1 MISSN
6 QNPKIKLARA
16 LTGRPRS
23 TRGVKERRE
32 ANAFLAEGVRLVE
45 EAANSNWEFRFV
57 LYSDELSDRGKKL
70 VEKLEEKK
78 IEVEKVESSLLQS
91 LSETETSQGILAVLK
106 DSRISIPDS
115 PNFILIPDSIRDPG
129 NLGTL
134 LRTAD
139 AAGVQAVLIPPET
152 TDAFAPKVVRAGMGA
167 HFRLPIHSMSWDE
180 IREYALHLTKRDE
193 SNREDSVRLTET
205 SNPSGATHSRIQV
218 YIADMN
224 GQSCWETDF
233 RQPLALIIGGEA
245 EGASEQARKL
255 TNAFVKIPMAG
266 KTESLNAAVAG
277 SVLMFEV
284 MRQRRIK
291 HE

>member
-1 MISSN
+1 MITSS

-16 LTGRPRS
+16 LTGRP
-23 TRGVKERRE
+23 KERRE
-32 ANAFLAEGVRLVE
+32 AGAFLAEGVRLVE
-45 EAANSNWEFRFV
+45 EAFGANWPIEFI
-57 LYSDELSDRGKKL
+57 LYSDELSERGNELVKKL
-70 VEKLEEKK
+70 EDKK

-91 LSETETSQGILAVLK
+91 LSETETSQGIIAILEFTNLP
-106 DSRISIPDS
+106 IPNS
-115 PNFILIPDSIRDPG
+115 PNFILILDSIRDPG

-167 HFRLPIHSMSWDE
+167 HFRLPIQSTTWDE
-180 IREYALHLTKRDE
+180 IRERTKG
-193 SNREDSVRLTET
+193 L
-205 SNPSGATHSRIQV
+205 QV
-218 YIADMN
+218 YLADMD

-233 RQPLALIIGGEA
+233 SRPLALIVGGEA
-245 EGASEQARKL
+245 EGSSESAKKL
-255 TNAFVKIPMAG
+255 ANTFVKIPMAG

-284 MRQRRIK
+284 MRQRTS
-291 HE
+291 